1 MIQITPGPTP
11 LEITGELVDAG
22 AERTRELIGMLAG
35 RAQEVADSADFDART
50 ARATMQRLIGQFAGD
65 DIRCASRVQAAED
78 RMRLRS
84 ALIAGVVVFVITTL
98 AFVIAREIANR
109 RAARQRPAEHE
120 VEEAG
125 S

>member
-1 MIQITPGPTP
+1 MIQITRGPTP
-11 LEITGELVDAG
+11 LESTGELVDAG
-22 AERTRELIGMLAG
+22 AERTRELIGILAG
-35 RAQEVADSADFDART
+35 RAQELADSADFEART

-84 ALIAGVVVFVITTL
+84 ALIAGVVVFAITTL
-98 AFVIAREIANR
+98 AFVVAREIATR
-109 RAARQRPAEHE
+109 RAARRGPAEQDVE
-120 VEEAG
+120 VG